1 MQVWPYITAF
11 VVEIQNKEFVFP
23 KARSFE
29 FIEECVKEH
38 SVVVK
43 LLIFVAIAKIVQQF
57 LTVCQCDKPMT
68 PFLYQD
74 LGKMMKSLLQKFVSN
89 EVVAEAYS
97 SGKLC

>member
-11 VVEIQNKEFVFP
+11 VVKTQNKEFVCP

-29 FIEECVKEH
+29 FIEECVKDH

-57 LTVCQCDKPMT
+57 LTVYQCDKPKT
-68 PFLYQD
+68 PFLY
-74 LGKMMKSLLQKFVSN
+74 
-89 EVVAEAYS
+89 
-97 SGKLC
+97 